1 MRISDWSSDVCS
13 SDLRL
18 VALRRQNA
26 RAEQARPIAD
36 NVALTN
42 LRFRYEISGDD
53 PPWRPVRAWDDGSK
67 VYIEFPARLA
77 QGEAPPLFVVVPLGA
92 NQLVKYRVSGHHYA
106 VDRLFAAAELRL
118 GDDQIA
124 RAHV

>member
-1 MRISDWSSDVCS
+1 MAAISWTYPQD
-13 SDLRL
+13 RL

-26 RAEQARPIAD
+26 RAEQARPIAE

-67 VYIEFPARLA
+67 VYIEFRARLD
-77 QGEAPPLFVVVPLGA
+77 QGAAPRHFVVGPPADKPL
-92 NQLVKYRVSGHHYA
+92 
-106 VDRLFAAAELRL
+106 VDRNGGGGGE
-118 GDDQIA
+118 GG
-124 RAHV
+124 